1 MTRLSRRIST
11 LTPSAILTMVM
22 VLEQLRAEGKQ
33 IIELVGGEPDYDTPD
48 SGKDAG
54 IAAIRAN
61 KTRYPPTDGLAD
73 LRRALSRKLQ
83 EENGLTYTP
92 QQILVASGTKPL
104 VSAALMALA
113 DPGDEVIVPVPYW
126 VSYPEIVRLAGLTPV
141 LVTCPASNRFHLRP
155 EDLAA
160 AITPRTRVLI
170 LNSPNNPTGAVYS
183 EAQLRALLEVLK
195 KHPQVWIISDEIYED
210 ICYTGSRP
218 VSFATLDSQV
228 AERVITINGFSKGY
242 AMAGWRVGYAAG
254 PRDAIKAMLGA
265 VGHVSNGGSTISQL
279 AALGALTGDRSFL
292 KLHEREYRER
302 RDLAVNAINQ
312 MPGLSCQAPDGGFF
326 VWGDCS
332 GVIGRRTPGGEII
345 ATDDDFVLG
354 ALRYANVALLPGAPF
369 GMAPYFRLSYS
380 ISLQLLSKAME
391 RLRAYCESL
400 TTP

>member
-1 MTRLSRRIST
+1 MTRLSRRIGA
-11 LTPSAILTMVM
+11 LTPSAILTTVM
-22 VLEQLRAEGKQ
+22 VLEQLRAEGKE
-33 IIELVGGEPDYDTPD
+33 IIELVGGEPDYNTPD

-104 VSAALMALA
+104 VSAAVMALA
-113 DPGDEVIVPVPYW
+113 DPGDEVIVPAPYW

-141 LVTCPASNRFHLRP
+141 FVTCPASNGFHLRP

-160 AITPRTRVLI
+160 AITPRTRVLL

-183 EAQLRALLEVLK
+183 VAQLRGLLEVLK
-195 KHPQVWIISDEIYED
+195 QHPQVWIISDEIYED

-218 VSFATLDSQV
+218 VSFATLDAEV
-228 AERVITINGFSKGY
+228 AKRVITINGFSKGY

-254 PRDAIKAMLGA
+254 PTDAIKAMLGA
-265 VGHVSNGGSTISQL
+265 VGHLSNGGSTISQL

-292 KLHEREYRER
+292 KAHEREYRER
-302 RDLAVNAINQ
+302 RDLAVSAINQ
-312 MPGLSCQAPDGGFF
+312 MPGLSCQVPDGGFF

-332 GVIGRRTPGGEII
+332 GAIGRRTPGGEII
-345 ATDDDFVLG
+345 ATDADFVLG
-354 ALRYANVALLPGAPF
+354 ALRYANVGLLAGAPF

-380 ISLQLLSKAME
+380 ISLPLLSKAME
-391 RLRAYCESL
+391 RMRAYCESL
-400 TTP
+400 T

>member
-1 MTRLSRRIST
+1 MTRLSSRISA
-11 LTPSAILTMVM
+11 LTPSAILVMIM
-22 VLEQLRAEGKQ
+22 VLEELRAEGKEV
-33 IIELVGGEPDYDTPD
+33 IELVGGEPDYNTPD

-61 KTRYPPTDGLAD
+61 KTRYPPTDGVSE

-83 EENGLTYTP
+83 EENGLSYTP

-104 VSAALMALA
+104 ISAALMALA

-126 VSYPEIVRLAGLTPV
+126 VSYPEIARLAGLTPV
-141 LVTCPASNRFHLRP
+141 FVTCPASNGFHLRL

-160 AITPRTRVLI
+160 AITPRTRVLL

-183 EAQLRALLEVLK
+183 EAQQRALLEVLK
-195 KHPQVWIISDEIYED
+195 KHPQVWIITDEIYED

-254 PRDAIKAMLGA
+254 PKDVIKAMLGA
-265 VGHVSNGGSTISQL
+265 VGHMSNGGSTISQL

-292 KLHEREYRER
+292 KIREREYRER
-302 RDLAVNAINQ
+302 RDLAVGAINQ
-312 MPGLSCQAPDGGFF
+312 MPGLSCQVPDGGFF
-326 VWGDCS
+326 LWGDCS
-332 GVIGRRTPGGEII
+332 RVIGRRTPGGEII
-345 ATDDDFVLG
+345 KTDEDFVLG
-354 ALRYANVALLPGAPF
+354 ALRYANVALLAGAPF
-369 GMAPYFRLSYS
+369 GMAPYFRLCYS
-380 ISLQLLSKAME
+380 ISLELLSKAME
-391 RLRAYCESL
+391 RMRAYCESL
-400 TTP
+400 T